1 MSGMSVDQQAAFLTR
16 AEYMAEYIAEHEG
29 LVSQLGS
36 LSDRVTAIVA
46 RDSGS
51 GNT

>member
-1 MSGMSVDQQAAFLTR
+1 MCGMAVDQQAAFLAR
-16 AEYMAEYIAEHEG
+16 AKYMAEHEG